1 MSLPFVDPPA
11 SLCLLRLSALGDVT
25 HIVPI
30 VHTLQTHWPRTRL
43 TWIVGARE
51 AQLVGDIPGV
61 EFITFDKRA
70 GLRAYRKLRA
80 HLRERC
86 FDTLLLMQVALRAN
100 LASWCVRA
108 PLRLGFDRA
117 RAKDLHGLFINHHI
131 PAAPGQHVVDG
142 FFSFLETLGL
152 KARTLR
158 WDVPIPPAARAF
170 AEEQLPHDKPALVI
184 SPCSSHEQR
193 NWRAERYAAVADY
206 AVERYGMRVAL
217 CGGPSLPERKYG
229 EAITGH
235 MHYTPLNLIGK
246 DTIKQLLAL
255 LTRAEVL
262 VCPDSG
268 PAHMATCAGTPV
280 IGLYAATNPQRSG
293 PYLSRQWCVDRYD
306 TAARRYAGKPAA
318 ALQWGT
324 KLEFP
329 GVMDLIETEA
339 VIERLDALMSEPL
352 RQALPASPPSLV

>member
-1 MSLPFVDPPA
+1 MSLPLVNPPA
-11 SLCLLRLSALGDVT
+11 SLCVLRLSALGDVT

-61 EFITFDKRA
+61 EFITFDKRS
-70 GLRAYRKLRA
+70 GFRAYRELRA
-80 HLRERC
+80 HLRERR
-86 FDTLLLMQVALRAN
+86 FDALLLMQVALRAN
-100 LASWCVRA
+100 LASLCVRA

-117 RAKDLHGLFINHHI
+117 RAKDLHRLFINHHI
-131 PAAPGQHVVDG
+131 PATSCQHVVDS
-142 FFSFLETLGL
+142 FFDFLETLGL
-152 KARTLR
+152 KTRKLR
-158 WDVPIPPAARAF
+158 WDVPIPASARAF
-170 AEEQLPHDKPALVI
+170 AEEQLPRDQPALVI

-193 NWRAERYAAVADY
+193 NWRAERYAAIADY
-206 AVERYGMRVAL
+206 AIERHGMRVAL

-229 EAITGH
+229 EAITRH

-246 DTIKQLLAL
+246 DTIKKLLAL
-255 LTRAEVL
+255 LARADGL

-268 PAHMATCAGTPV
+268 PAHLATCVGTPV

-306 TAARRYAGKPAA
+306 AAARRYVGKPAA

-324 KLEFP
+324 KLEYP
-329 GVMDLIETEA
+329 GVMDLIEIDA
-339 VIERLDALMSEPL
+339 VIEQLDALMSEPV
-352 RQALPASPPSLV
+352 RQTLSTSPPSLV

>member
-30 VHTLQTHWPRTRL
+30 VRTLQTHWPRTRL

-51 AQLVGDIPGV
+51 AQLVGDIPDV

-70 GLRAYRKLRA
+70 GLRAYRALRA
-80 HLRERC
+80 NLRQRC
-86 FDTLLLMQVALRAN
+86 FDALLLMQVALRAN
-100 LASWCVRA
+100 LASWCVPA

-117 RAKDLHGLFINHHI
+117 RAKDLHALFINHQI

-152 KARTLR
+152 KARKLR
-158 WDVPIPPAARAF
+158 WDIPIPAAARAF

-184 SPCSSHEQR
+184 SPCSSHKQR
-193 NWRAERYAAVADY
+193 NWRPERYAMIADY
-206 AVERYGMRVAL
+206 AVEHYGMRVAL
-217 CGGPSLPERKYG
+217 CGGPSLFEHKYG
-229 EAITGH
+229 EAIARH
-235 MHYTPLNLIGK
+235 MHHAPLNLIGK
-246 DTIKQLLAL
+246 DTIKKLLAL
-255 LTRAEVL
+255 LARAEAL

-268 PAHMATCAGTPV
+268 PAHLATCVGTPV
-280 IGLYAATNPQRSG
+280 VGLYAATNPQRSG

-306 TAARRYAGKPAA
+306 AAARRYAGKSAA

-329 GVMDLIETEA
+329 GVMDLIETDA
-339 VIERLDALMSEPL
+339 VIERLDALMSAAC
-352 RQALPASPPSLV
+352 R